1 MWKTLIAKAIA
12 NEIKAHFITVNG
24 PEILNKYVGQSEE
37 NLRKIFDEA
46 KKYSPTVIYFDEF
59 DSISTTRDADGN
71 PLMASVVNQLLT
83 LMDGVDE
90 TTQVCAIASTN
101 RIDMIDEAIKRPGRF
116 DYVVEIKKPSPEG
129 CKSIF
134 NIHIKD
140 MPVAS
145 TFNVEEF
152 VEKHLVGCSGA
163 DIAFVASEAAYNSI
177 RRTID
182 ITDIF
187 NHPEEFIA
195 SMDNVIIESDFVKAA
210 TTLKESR
217 KRAETAKFRYDF
229 YKNQR
234 I

>member
-1 MWKTLIAKAIA
+1 MQIS
-12 NEIKAHFITVNG
+12 
-24 PEILNKYVGQSEE
+24 ILLL
-37 NLRKIFDEA
+37 LR
-46 KKYSPTVIYFDEF
+46 
-59 DSISTTRDADGN
+59 
-71 PLMASVVNQLLT
+71 L
-83 LMDGVDE
+83 
-90 TTQVCAIASTN
+90 
-101 RIDMIDEAIKRPGRF
+101 
-116 DYVVEIKKPSPEG
+116 
-129 CKSIF
+129 
-134 NIHIKD
+134 HI
-140 MPVAS
+140 
-145 TFNVEEF
+145 
-152 VEKHLVGCSGA
+152 
-163 DIAFVASEAAYNSI
+163 II